1 MSISNSILK
10 ILNME
15 DENVIFNENFIENRK
30 INNKR
35 VNIFKGYLKND
46 YEYCP
51 MCGCIN
57 DTTIVKNGTKIS
69 LIKIPKVSEVTSY
82 LELKKQ
88 KYKCKNCNKIFTAQ
102 TNIVDYRCRI
112 SNNTKHS
119 VINYV
124 KDILSNMLI
133 AKHHNI
139 SNMTVQRIIDRI
151 YNNKKLYKNYL
162 PKAICIDE
170 FTALKKTMAFNICD
184 AKSGKTIDVVL
195 DRTIDNLEKYFSY
208 YLKETR
214 EKVKYVV
221 MDMYKPYIGLI
232 KNMFSNALIIIDM
245 FHIVQLISRSLNK
258 TRIKIM
264 KKDKL
269 NYRKYKRYFRLLF
282 KPRLELD
289 SSYWKKYICFKNLMT
304 EVDIVNYLLEQSD
317 ELKATYNLY
326 QSILYSLQRKD
337 YKLFDKIIK
346 QDYKN
351 ISEYMNT
358 SLNTLR
364 EFSGHIKN
372 TLEQPYSN
380 GIMERNN
387 NTCKLIKRIAYGY
400 RNFNNFK
407 AKILIITN
415 IFRKPKKEAMK
426 INSSLLNV

>member
-30 INNKR
+30 INNIR

-46 YEYCP
+46 FEYCP

-57 DTTIVKNGTKIS
+57 NNSIVKNGTKIS
-69 LIKIPKVSEVTSY
+69 LIKIPKVSEMTSY
-82 LELKKQ
+82 LELNKQ
-88 KYKCKNCNKIFTAQ
+88 KYKCKNCNKIFTAK

-124 KDILSNMLI
+124 KDILPNIYI
-133 AKHHNI
+133 ARQHNI

-151 YNNKKLYKNYL
+151 YDNKKLYKNYL
-162 PKAICIDE
+162 PEAICIDE
-170 FTALKKTMAFNICD
+170 FTALKKTMAFTICD
-184 AKSGKTIDVVL
+184 AKTGKTIDVVL
-195 DRTIDNLEKYFSY
+195 DRTINNLEKYFSY
-208 YLKETR
+208 YLEETR
-214 EKVKYVV
+214 LKVKYVV
-221 MDMYKPYIGLI
+221 MDMYRPYIGLI
-232 KNMFSNALIIIDM
+232 RKMFPNALIIIDM
-245 FHIVQLISRSLNK
+245 FHIVQLISKSLNK

-264 KKDKL
+264 NKDKV

-282 KPRLELD
+282 KPRLELKG
-289 SSYWKKYICFKNLMT
+289 SYWKKYLCFKNLMA
-304 EVDIVNYLLEQSD
+304 EIDVVNYLLEQNK
-317 ELKATYNLY
+317 ELKETYNLY
-326 QSILYSLQRKD
+326 QSILYSLQRRD
-337 YKLFDKIIK
+337 YKLFNKIIK
-346 QDYKN
+346 QDYEN
-351 ISEYMNT
+351 ISEYMDT
-358 SLNTLR
+358 SLKTLR
-364 EFSGHIKN
+364 EFSCHIKN
-372 TLEQPYSN
+372 TLDQPYSN
-380 GIMERNN
+380 GVMERNN

-415 IFRKPKKEAMK
+415 LFRKPKKEMK

>member
-57 DTTIVKNGTKIS
+57 DATIIKNGTKIS
-69 LIKIPKVSEVTSY
+69 LIKIPKVSEITSY

-88 KYKCKNCNKIFTAQ
+88 KYKCKNCNKIFTAK

-124 KDILSNMLI
+124 KDILSNTLI
-133 AKHHNI
+133 ARHHNI

-151 YNNKKLYKNYL
+151 YDNKKLYKNYL
-162 PKAICIDE
+162 PEAICIDE

-232 KNMFSNALIIIDM
+232 KKMFSNALIIIDM

-258 TRIKIM
+258 TRIRVM
-264 KKDKL
+264 KKDKI
-269 NYRKYKRYFRLLF
+269 NYRKYKRYFKLLF

-304 EVDIVNYLLEQSD
+304 EVDIVNYLLDQSD

-326 QSILYSLQRKD
+326 QSILYSLQRRD

-364 EFSGHIKN
+364 EYSCHIKN

-380 GIMERNN
+380 GVMERNN

-415 IFRKPKKEAMK
+415 LFRKPKKAMK

>member
-57 DTTIVKNGTKIS
+57 DATIIKNGTKIS
-69 LIKIPKVSEVTSY
+69 LIKIPKVSEITSY

-88 KYKCKNCNKIFTAQ
+88 KYKCKNCNKIFTAK

-124 KDILSNMLI
+124 KDILSNTLI
-133 AKHHNI
+133 ARHHNI

-151 YNNKKLYKNYL
+151 YDNKKLYKNYL
-162 PKAICIDE
+162 PEAICIDE

-232 KNMFSNALIIIDM
+232 KKMFSNALIIIDM
-245 FHIVQLISRSLNK
+245 FHIVQLISKSLNK
-258 TRIKIM
+258 TRIRVM

-304 EVDIVNYLLEQSD
+304 EVDIVNYLLDQND
-317 ELKATYNLY
+317 ELKTTYNLY

-364 EFSGHIKN
+364 EYSCHIKN

-380 GIMERNN
+380 GVMERNN

-415 IFRKPKKEAMK
+415 LFRKPKKAMK

>member
-69 LIKIPKVSEVTSY
+69 LIKIPKVSEVASY

-88 KYKCKNCNKIFTAQ
+88 KYKCKMCNKRFTAK

-124 KDILSNMLI
+124 KDILSNTLI
-133 AKHHNI
+133 ARHHNI

-151 YNNKKLYKNYL
+151 YDNKKLYKNYL
-162 PKAICIDE
+162 PEAICIDE

>member
-1 MSISNSILK
+1 M
-10 ILNME
+10 
-15 DENVIFNENFIENRK
+15 
-30 INNKR
+30 
-35 VNIFKGYLKND
+35 KGIDVLWEGRIKN
-46 YEYCP
+46 
-51 MCGCIN
+51 
-57 DTTIVKNGTKIS
+57 
-69 LIKIPKVSEVTSY
+69 
-82 LELKKQ
+82 
-88 KYKCKNCNKIFTAQ
+88 
-102 TNIVDYRCRI
+102 
-112 SNNTKHS
+112 
-119 VINYV
+119 
-124 KDILSNMLI
+124 
-133 AKHHNI
+133 
-139 SNMTVQRIIDRI
+139 
-151 YNNKKLYKNYL
+151 
-162 PKAICIDE
+162 
-170 FTALKKTMAFNICD
+170 MAFNICD

-245 FHIVQLISRSLNK
+245 FHIVQLISKSLNK
-258 TRIKIM
+258 TIIRVV
-264 KKDKL
+264 KKDKI

-364 EFSGHIKN
+364 EYSCYIKN
-372 TLEQPYSN
+372 TLEQPYNN
-380 GIMERNN
+380 GVMERNN
-387 NTCKLIKRIAYGY
+387 NTCKLIKRNAYGY

-415 IFRKPKKEAMK
+415 LFRKPKKAMK

>member
-195 DRTIDNLEKYFSY
+195 DRTIDNLEKYFNY

-214 EKVKYVV
+214 LKVKYVV

-258 TRIKIM
+258 TRIKVM
-264 KKDKL
+264 KKDKI
-269 NYRKYKRYFRLLF
+269 NYRKYKRYLRLLF

>member
-15 DENVIFNENFIENRK
+15 DENVIFNENFVENRK

-35 VNIFKGYLKND
+35 INIFKGYLKND

-51 MCGCIN
+51 ICGCIN
-57 DTTIVKNGTKIS
+57 DNSIVKNGTKKS
-69 LIKIPKVSEVTSY
+69 LIKIPKVSEIDSF
-82 LELKKQ
+82 LELNKQ
-88 KYKCKNCNKIFTAQ
+88 TYKCKMCNKRFTAQ

-112 SNNTKHS
+112 SNNTKYS

-124 KDILSNMLI
+124 KDVLSNLYI

-139 SNMTVQRIIDRI
+139 SNMTVQRIIDKI
-151 YNNKKLYKNYL
+151 YDNKKLYKHYL
-162 PKAICIDE
+162 PEAICIDE
-170 FTALKKTMAFNICD
+170 FTALKRTMAFNICD
-184 AKSGKTIDVVL
+184 AKSGKTIDLVL
-195 DRTIDNLEKYFSY
+195 DRTIANLEKYFSY
-208 YLKETR
+208 YLEKTR
-214 EKVKYVV
+214 LKVKHVV
-221 MDMYKPYIGLI
+221 MDMYKPYLGLI
-232 KNMFSNALIIIDM
+232 KKMFPNALIIIDM

-258 TRIKIM
+258 TRIRVM
-264 KKDKL
+264 KKDKI
-269 NYRKYKRYFRLLF
+269 NYRKYKRYFKLLF

-304 EVDIVNYLLEQSD
+304 EVDIVNYLLDQNK
-317 ELKATYNLY
+317 ELKETYNLY

-337 YKLFDKIIK
+337 YKLFNEIINK
-346 QDYKN
+346 EYKN
-351 ISEYMNT
+351 ISEYMIT
-358 SLNTLR
+358 SINTLR
-364 EFSGHIKN
+364 EFSIHIKN

-407 AKILIITN
+407 SKILIITN

-426 INSSLLNV
+426 TNSSLLNV